1 MLYDI
6 YITGEVGYYP
16 CKCSAVA
23 EMLAAKGEGAEVHAF
38 VSSYGGDLQT
48 AFQIRAL
55 FAAHGNVV
63 CHLHGYVASAA
74 TVICT
79 GAKET
84 LVGEEAQ
91 YLIHRSRS
99 VVDVYQYLD
108 ADGVKECAE
117 QLVKVSDTLTA
128 ADASLAA
135 LYAAKCGRTAEECLA
150 LMDEEKWLT
159 AAEAVAFGLCDAYDY
174 SAALPAPA
182 PGTSNADPAAA
193 AKLCA
198 AYGLPAPIAA
208 KGVGEKGA
216 AAPAGEAGNTAAAPA
231 RKGADGLAARIAAAF
246 NAPELNRLKIENAR
260 LAAQLANTGRDLA
273 AAEDGLTAAKEE
285 AAAAR
290 AELDA
295 LKAAQE
301 ETERRL
307 RAAEALCAA
316 LESDNAK
323 LKARA
328 DELAKLDGAE
338 DGGTPALATAAPA
351 EDGVRARYEALKH
364 LL

>member
-6 YITGEVGYYP
+6 YITGEVGNYP
-16 CKCSAVA
+16 CDCSAVA

-55 FAAHGNVV
+55 FAAHGNVI

-84 LVGEEAQ
+84 LIGEEAQ
-91 YLIHRSRS
+91 YLVHRSRS
-99 VVDVYQYLD
+99 LVDVYRYLD

-135 LYAAKCGRTAEECLA
+135 LYAAKCGRTAAECLA
-150 LMDEEKWLT
+150 LMDEDKWLT

-174 SAALPAPA
+174 AAALPAPA
-182 PGTSNADPAAA
+182 PGTSNADPSAA

-198 AYGLPAPIAA
+198 AYGLPAPLAA
-208 KGVGEKGA
+208 KAAEA
-216 AAPAGEAGNTAAAPA
+216 NAPAAPAGEAAAPAA

-260 LAAQLANTGRDLA
+260 LAAQLANAGRDLA
-273 AAEDGLTAAKEE
+273 AAEEE

-290 AELDA
+290 AGLDA

-307 RAAEALCAA
+307 RAAEALCAS
-316 LESDNAK
+316 LESDNEK

-328 DELAKLDGAE
+328 DELAKLDGAQ
-338 DGGTPALATAAPA
+338 DGGTPALATAPA
-351 EDGVRARYEALKH
+351 AGDGVRARYEALKH

>member
-1 MLYDI
+1 MIYDI
-6 YITGEVGYYP
+6 YITGEVGNYP
-16 CKCSAVA
+16 CNCSAVA
-23 EMLAAKGEGAEVHAF
+23 EMLVAKGEGAEVHAF

-55 FAAHGNVV
+55 FAAHGNVI

-84 LVGEEAQ
+84 LIGEEAQ
-91 YLIHRSRS
+91 YLIHRTRS
-99 VVDVYQYLD
+99 VVDVYKYLD

-117 QLVKVSDTLTA
+117 QLAKVSDTLTA

-198 AYGLPAPIAA
+198 AYGLPAPLAA
-208 KGVGEKGA
+208 KAVEANAPA
-216 AAPAGEAGNTAAAPA
+216 AAAQETA

-273 AAEDGLTAAKEE
+273 AAEDGLAAAKEE

-307 RAAEALCAA
+307 RAAEALCTS
-316 LESDNAK
+316 LESDNEK

-328 DELAKLDGAE
+328 DELAKLDGAQ